1 MGDKRMFSKV
11 ITESDAFLDLPLST
25 QALYFHLAM
34 QADDDGFVSS
44 PSKTIRMVGASKNE
58 YDLLLAKK
66 FILVFED
73 GIIVIKHWLM
83 HNCIR
88 KDRYKPTVYIKQKET
103 LYLKENNA
111 YTTDFTKGTPV
122 RLSLGIPDDNQET
135 PDVIPVVGVDK
146 VSIDKVKLNKKDIS
160 MKSEFDLIRK
170 EFKGTKTIKV
180 ATDKLPKLIALYSFE
195 QILNTVKRYNADVDK
210 KRKTQPNLSY
220 MNESTFWNGRYMDYL
235 DENYINQEVK
245 QQLIERRQFVYQENL
260 GG

>member
-66 FILVFED
+66 FILAFED

-111 YTTDFTKGTPV
+111 YTTDFTKGEPV
-122 RLSLGIPDDNQET
+122 RLSLGIPDDNQME
-135 PDVIPVVGVDK
+135 PEGIPVVGVDK
-146 VSIDKVKLNKKDIS
+146 VSIDKVKLNKDID
-160 MKSEFDLIRK
+160 EVWQVYPRK
-170 EFKGTKTIKV
+170 EGKKDSY
-180 ATDKLPKLIALYSFE
+180 AKLPK
-195 QILNTVKRYNADVDK
+195 ILNQYTKEQLIKAIKKYARTVSDK
-210 KRKTQPNLSY
+210 QYL
-220 MNESTFWNGRYMDYL
+220 MQGSTFFNGRYLDYI
-235 DENYINQEVK
+235 DDCEEIEK
-245 QQLIERRQFVYQENL
+245 PKIQQVFTPRYKEI
-260 GG
+260 